1 MTNLVSGTR
10 LEVTNWSNQPSPADK
25 ADNNQHLL
33 EVVKALLVPAL
44 LADLLGDLDEGGVA
58 LLAQPG
64 VAAGDDLLPELGHFD
79 RLKIFERL
87 TLPGCESE
95 NWEQLLLIFTI
106 R

>member
-10 LEVTNWSNQPSPADK
+10 LEVRNCQPSPTDH
-25 ADNNQHLL
+25 NQHLL